1 MKKDQGIFLQ
11 DIIESIDRIEEYTSN
26 ISKQDFLGSPQ
37 LQDAV
42 VRRLEIIGEAIKNL
56 PLELR
61 TKHPEVPWRAIT
73 GMRDMLIHQYFC
85 VDLELTWNTVAH
97 DLPSLKRAI
106 QVILKS
112 FE

>member
-1 MKKDQGIFLQ
+1 MKKDQSIFLQ

-56 PLELR
+56 PL
-61 TKHPEVPWRAIT
+61 
-73 GMRDMLIHQYFC
+73 
-85 VDLELTWNTVAH
+85 
-97 DLPSLKRAI
+97 
-106 QVILKS
+106 
-112 FE
+112 